1 MNGCLDD
8 EGPTV
13 AALTLLGAAHA
24 GCCTVLVSLVLNRK
38 QTLTCLSSNST
49 FLLSSM
55 RFLLMYLMAT
65 MFPWK
70 KTKSNIPKVNNSDL
84 Q

>member
-24 GCCTVLVSLVLNRK
+24 GCCTVLVSLVLNKGEADSKCSRS
-38 QTLTCLSSNST
+38 LSHSG
-49 FLLSSM
+49 LL
-55 RFLLMYLMAT
+55 A
-65 MFPWK
+65 
-70 KTKSNIPKVNNSDL
+70 
-84 Q
+84 

>member
-38 QTLTCLSSNST
+38 QTVNVPVRLATLSC
-49 FLLSSM
+49 
-55 RFLLMYLMAT
+55 
-65 MFPWK
+65 
-70 KTKSNIPKVNNSDL
+70 
-84 Q
+84 